1 MWEYNNSTELYHHGV
16 LGMKWGVRRYQNKDG
31 TYTAAGQKRYAQEQS
46 ANAKRKKD
54 KRVSEDAVK
63 DPNYWVNEDYK
74 NAKNVADSSAQ
85 MTRNLQ
91 NLNRDTTRGSSRNRK
106 QMDLSSMSD
115 KELRDAINRA
125 QLERQ
130 YNDIYNPATVNR
142 GREVVNNTLQ
152 VAGDVLTIGSTAL
165 SIALA
170 IRSLS
175 GKGA

>member
-54 KRVSEDAVK
+54 KRRSEDAVK
-63 DPNYWVNEDYK
+63 DHNNWVNDDYR

-91 NLNRDTTRGSSRNRK
+91 NLNRDTTRSSSRNRK

-130 YNDIYNPATVNR
+130 YNDIYNPVTVNR
-142 GREVVNNTLQ
+142 GRETVNNTLQ
-152 VAGDVLTIGSTAL
+152 VAGDVLAIGSTAL

-170 IRSLS
+170 IRTLS
-175 GKGA
+175 GKG

>member
-1 MWEYNNSTELYHHGV
+1 MWEYNDSTELYHHGI

-46 ANAKRKKD
+46 ANTKRKKD
-54 KRVSEDAVK
+54 KRISEDAVK
-63 DPNYWVNEDYK
+63 DPNHWINEDYK

-91 NLNRDTTRGSSRNRK
+91 NLNRDTTRSTSRNRK

-130 YNDIYNPATVNR
+130 YNDIYNPVTVNR
-142 GREVVNNTLQ
+142 GRETVNNTLQ
-152 VAGDVLTIGSTAL
+152 VAGDVLAIGSTAL

-170 IRSLS
+170 IRTLS
-175 GKGA
+175 GKG

>member
-54 KRVSEDAVK
+54 KRISEDAVK
-63 DPNYWVNEDYK
+63 DPNRWVNDDYK

-91 NLNRDTTRGSSRNRK
+91 NLNRDTTRSTSRNRK

-130 YNDIYNPATVNR
+130 YNDIYNPVTVNR
-142 GREVVNNTLQ
+142 GRETVNNTLQ
-152 VAGDVLTIGSTAL
+152 VAGDVLAIGSTAL

-170 IRSLS
+170 IRTLS
-175 GKGA
+175 GKG

>member
-1 MWEYNNSTELYHHGV
+1 MWEYNDSTELYHHGV

-54 KRVSEDAVK
+54 KRISEDAVK
-63 DPNYWVNEDYK
+63 DPNRWVNDDYK

-91 NLNRDTTRGSSRNRK
+91 NLNRDTTRSTSRNRK

-130 YNDIYNPATVNR
+130 YNDIYNPVTVNR
-142 GREVVNNTLQ
+142 GRETVNNTLQ
-152 VAGDVLTIGSTAL
+152 VAGDVLAIGSTAL

-170 IRSLS
+170 IRTLS
-175 GKGA
+175 GKG